1 MEGEIG
7 VESVPGRG
15 STFWF
20 VVGLPTAAG
29 TTTAA
34 PGPVPAAAAL
44 SLRILVAEDNRVNQQ
59 VAVGLLQRQGH
70 AVHVVADGRG
80 AVEAVRTG
88 RYDVVLMDVHMPVV
102 DGLAATR
109 TIRALPGPEHA
120 IPIIALSASAMPE
133 ETDACWTAGMNAY
146 LAKPIDPLALAQ
158 ALADRVVPETVLD
171 ERYVAALVE
180 ALGPAKVAAI
190 VAGVPEDTRPHREQ
204 LVRARAAG
212 DLGGVRAAAH
222 ALRGIA
228 TNLGLASLASLS
240 EAIEEATLA
249 DGAASV
255 DALCDRLDPCLT
267 ASLNRL
273 AALRL

>member
-1 MEGEIG
+1 
-7 VESVPGRG
+7 
-15 STFWF
+15 
-20 VVGLPTAAG
+20 
-29 TTTAA
+29 
-34 PGPVPAAAAL
+34 
-44 SLRILVAEDNRVNQQ
+44 
-59 VAVGLLQRQGH
+59 
-70 AVHVVADGRG
+70 
-80 AVEAVRTG
+80 
-88 RYDVVLMDVHMPVV
+88 MPVM
-102 DGLAATR
+102 DGIAATR
-109 TIRALPGPEHA
+109 AIRALPGPST
-120 IPIIALSASAMPE
+120 PSRSSRSAPARCGGDGCLLDRRHE
-133 ETDACWTAGMNAY
+133 RLD

-171 ERYVAALVE
+171 SSYVAALVE